1 MPKLIRTWEELA
13 KETSENYYL
22 DVDLFYGKAW
32 IRPKD
37 HLNIPKEDY
46 YKHNTYLST
55 HTFYE
60 GYNKGSTK
68 LLQQYGFDV
77 ELESWG

>member
-22 DVDLFYGKAW
+22 EVDLFYGCGRIK
-32 IRPKD
+32 PKE
-37 HLNIPKEDY
+37 HLQIPDEDY
-46 YKHNTYLST
+46 YKHRAYLST

-60 GYNKGSTK
+60 KNHKGSTK
-68 LLQQYGFDV
+68 LLQQFGFDV